1 MNKGYNKGATKS
13 HGNIVMDT
21 IWQPELLQ
29 TDGPKYKAVVHAI
42 RDQIETRH
50 LASGDKL
57 PPVRD
62 LAWKLGITPG
72 TVARA
77 YTILTDD
84 GTLTAE
90 VGRGTFVAKP
100 DRKTPLLPDIPREVE
115 TRAHTSDDERY
126 QVNLF
131 SPHLPDVGQATLIRS
146 LLAEVAADPPSGM
159 MHYPSRDGA
168 RAAREAALHWLSG
181 APLGSIDE
189 GDIQLAHGGQNA
201 ILLIL
206 QALLHGRRPAILV
219 EELAY
224 PGFRR
229 AAELMRADVIPVAMD
244 ADGVS
249 PSALEAAIKTYD
261 AQVFCTSPEVHNPTC
276 GFTPEHRRI
285 ALVDVIR
292 RHDLQILEDD
302 CYRLGAAQASSYR
315 MLAPERS
322 WYISSI
328 SKSVTPALRLGI
340 AVAPKG
346 RAAIL
351 RRTAEY
357 SFFGLATPM
366 TDLAAKLLI
375 HPDLPEMMQ
384 AARTEIATYVHC
396 AVNVLGGYDLEW
408 RSDVPFLWLRLPQG
422 WRAGAFVQAA
432 EAQGVRIR
440 AAEEYAC
447 RDARSLHAVRFAVN
461 AGVGIV
467 SFEAAILRL
476 RHLLDNPPESI
487 GV

>member
-1 MNKGYNKGATKS
+1 
-13 HGNIVMDT
+13 MDT
-21 IWQPELLQ
+21 IWQPDLLD
-29 TDGPKYKAVVHAI
+29 TAGPKYKAVMQAI
-42 RDQIETRH
+42 RDKIASQS
-50 LASGDKL
+50 LMSGDKL

-77 YTILTDD
+77 YTLLTDD
-84 GTLTAE
+84 GTLVAE
-90 VGRGTFVAKP
+90 VGRGTFVATP
-100 DRKTPLLPDIPREVE
+100 DSKAPLWADIPLEVDSTTHNSEAE
-115 TRAHTSDDERY
+115 TW

-131 SPHLPDVGQATLIRS
+131 SPHLPEVGQATLIRT

-159 MHYPSRDGA
+159 MHYPTRAGA
-168 RAAREAALHWLSG
+168 RPAREAAVKWLEN
-181 APLGSIDE
+181 APLGSITE

-206 QALLHGRRPAILV
+206 QALLRGRRPAVLV

-229 AAELMRADVIPVAMD
+229 AAELLRADVVPVAMD
-244 ADGVS
+244 DEGVI
-249 PSALEAAIKTYD
+249 PEALEAAIRAHD
-261 AQVFCTSPEVHNPTC
+261 AQIFCTSPEVHNPTLA
-276 GFTPEHRRI
+276 FTPEHRRA
-285 ALVDVIR
+285 ALIEVVR
-292 RHDLQILEDD
+292 RHDVQILEDD
-302 CYRLGAAQASSYR
+302 CYRLGAAQAASYR

-340 AVAPKG
+340 AVAPRG
-346 RAAIL
+346 QAATL

-366 TDLAAKLLI
+366 TDLAARLLV
-375 HPDLPEMMQ
+375 HPELRGMMDR
-384 AARTEIATYVHC
+384 AKNEISAYVRC
-396 AVNVLGGYDLEW
+396 AVNVLGGYDLKW
-408 RSDVPFLWLRLPQG
+408 SKDVPFLWLRLPEG

-447 RDARSLHAVRFAVN
+447 RDARAPHAVRFAVN
-461 AGVGIV
+461 AGVSLQ

-476 RHLLDNPPESI
+476 RNLLDNPPESI

>member
-1 MNKGYNKGATKS
+1 
-13 HGNIVMDT
+13 MDT
-21 IWQPELLQ
+21 IWRPDLLE
-29 TDGPKYKAVVHAI
+29 TSGPKYKAVMEAI
-42 RDQIETRH
+42 RARIASNH
-50 LASGDKL
+50 LKNGEKL

-77 YTILTDD
+77 YTLLTDD
-84 GTLTAE
+84 GTLRAE
-90 VGRGTFVAKP
+90 VGRGTFVATP
-100 DRKTPLLPDIPREVE
+100 DPKTPLWTDIPLEVDSATHNSE
-115 TRAHTSDDERY
+115 YQPY

-131 SPHLPDVGQATLIRS
+131 SPHLPSVGQATLIRA
-146 LLAEVAADPPSGM
+146 LLGEVAADPPSGM
-159 MHYPSRDGA
+159 MHYPTRSGA
-168 RAAREAALHWLSG
+168 APAREAAKAWLSS
-181 APLGSIDE
+181 APLGSFSTD
-189 GDIQLAHGGQNA
+189 DIVLAHGGQNA
-201 ILLIL
+201 IMLIF
-206 QALLHGRRPAILV
+206 QALLRGRRPAVLV
-219 EELAY
+219 EDLAY

-229 AAELMRADVIPVAMD
+229 AAELLRADVIPVAMD
-244 ADGVS
+244 EHGVL
-249 PSALEAAIKTYD
+249 PDALEAAIKAHD

-276 GFTPEHRRI
+276 GFTPEVRR
-285 ALVDVIR
+285 AELVEVIR
-292 RHDLQILEDD
+292 RHDLSILEDD
-302 CYRLGAAQASSYR
+302 CYRLGAAQAPSYR

-346 RAAIL
+346 QAAVL

-366 TDLAAKLLI
+366 TDLAAKLLV
-375 HPDLPEMMQ
+375 HPELAPMMQ
-384 AARTEIATYVHC
+384 RARDEIGAYVHC
-396 AVNVLGGYDLEW
+396 AVNVLGSYDLEW
-408 RSDVPFLWLRLPQG
+408 RSDVPFLWLRLPEG

-447 RDARSLHAVRFAVN
+447 RDARAPHAVRFAVN
-461 AGVGIV
+461 AGVGIESYERALV
-467 SFEAAILRL
+467 RM
-476 RHLLDNPPESI
+476 RDLLDNPPESI